1 MNGKEYSVFVSTVEI
16 NDKEKIYKFRLKIF
30 KNQPSTDSPMLKAMS
45 LILSKEILWN
55 YGRPLAVGFFS
66 DEKSGFITIT
76 IEYGRASF
84 GGSIGA
90 GISWTL

>member
-1 MNGKEYSVFVSTVEI
+1 
-16 NDKEKIYKFRLKIF
+16 
-30 KNQPSTDSPMLKAMS
+30 
-45 LILSKEILWN
+45 
-55 YGRPLAVGFFS
+55 LAVGFFS
-66 DEKSGFITIT
+66 DEKAGFIAIT